1 MKLLLFFFFPVDETN
16 IKRQLKQNLG
26 HLAQIDIR
34 RFL

>member
-1 MKLLLFFFFPVDETN
+1 MKLLFFPVDITN
-16 IKRQLKQNLG
+16 IKRQQKQNLG